1 MLATYIEEPLWG
13 TLWGKKSSNV
23 RSNIFYVKVVFDYYK
38 QRKLFESGDI
48 CLFCPILF
56 LKNGFSSWSFLL
68 LQRHGLSLL
77 STNLLVV
84 VPRWTWFFHSLFIH
98 LNEYFSPLF
107 SVVRTLILRIITV
120 LFRIST
126 LTLTLKEKLIL
137 WFFTFHIELCL
148 VLPGSPFY
156 TSQLWM

>member
-1 MLATYIEEPLWG
+1 MAYVTRLHEWRFMWNSEENLKVKTPRVGYIHWG
-13 TLWGKKSSNV
+13 ASLRNPVGKKSSNV

-84 VPRWTWFFHSLFIH
+84 VPRWTWFFHSLFIC
-98 LNEYFSPLF
+98 LNECFSPLF
-107 SVVRTLILRIITV
+107 SVVRTLI
-120 LFRIST
+120 
-126 LTLTLKEKLIL
+126 
-137 WFFTFHIELCL
+137 C
-148 VLPGSPFY
+148 G
-156 TSQLWM
+156 